1 MRLWPKSLWCVAP
14 AGFTVFAACLI
25 FTFHR
30 KDILNDSR
38 DLRKGHFGYCFI
50 LSWVCVPLLLISS
63 FLYVHLR
70 KRQWAQKEQ
79 KILSWRASL
88 TSVTSQFTESM
99 HEREKNSQ
107 NATVPF
113 CCWLAQLCT
122 VSWDDVCGIL
132 LPWWLSVKTRSR
144 QINIITT
151 MLSCCK
157 IQKSN
162 WLVT

>member
-14 AGFTVFAACLI
+14 AGVTVFAACLI

-38 DLRKGHFGYCFI
+38 DLRKGRFGYCFI

-63 FLYVHLR
+63 FLYIHLR

-79 KILSWRASL
+79 KILSWRVSL
-88 TSVTSQFTESM
+88 TSVTSQLTESM
-99 HEREKNSQ
+99 HERKKPL

-113 CCWLAQLCT
+113 CSWLIQLCA
-122 VSWDDVCGIL
+122 VSCVSLMGWRVRR
-132 LPWWLSVKTRSR
+132 SVTLVAVSQD
-144 QINIITT
+144 QI
-151 MLSCCK
+151 
-157 IQKSN
+157 
-162 WLVT
+162 